1 MEAFERDVQL
11 MLDFQKGD
19 HGAFD
24 MLYREHAAPLARF
37 FWRSTRNEHLS
48 RELVQETFLK
58 IHRYRA
64 NYQPRASF
72 KTYLY
77 TIARSTLIDNWKKTK
92 GAMST
97 ELDEARVPDQAASGN
112 PERVA
117 EGREVVKK
125 VRTAM
130 LKLPERQRTAL
141 QLVRFEGMS
150 YADAATTIG
159 VSVKALKSLLNRA
172 RKQLL
177 EQVEI

>member
-11 MLDFQKGD
+11 MLDFQKGNL
-19 HGAFD
+19 GAFD

-58 IHRYRA
+58 VHRYRES
-64 NYQPRASF
+64 YKPLASF

-77 TIARSTLIDNWKKTK
+77 TIARSTLIDNWKKTQ
-92 GAMST
+92 ASRSV
-97 ELDEARVPDQAASGN
+97 ELEEARVPDPAPAGN

-117 EGREVVKK
+117 AGREVMKK
-125 VRTAM
+125 VRAAM
-130 LKLPERQRTAL
+130 EKLPERQRTAL
-141 QLVRFEGMS
+141 LLVRFEGLS

-159 VSVKALKSLLNRA
+159 VSEKALKSLLNRA